1 MDGVTP
7 HPDGPE
13 VVLAGERFVAVDKPA
28 GWLSVP
34 SRWGDRD
41 ARRCAGREL
50 EASWG
55 RLWPV
60 HRLDEEASGLLLF
73 ARDARA
79 HALLNSMF
87 ETRSVLKRYEA
98 WTEIPA
104 SGMPRPFTATWR
116 SRLLRG
122 KRRAHESPHGKPAET
137 TVTLLGGVDS
147 PVGPSLAWTLR
158 PVTGRAHQLRYELS
172 RHGFP
177 ILGDAL
183 YGATSSLGGAVALRC
198 VELGFAEAVAELE
211 MPRALRA
218 APLAEW
224 MHRRTAARS

>member
-1 MDGVTP
+1 MNGATP
-7 HPDGPE
+7 QADGPE
-13 VVLAGERFVAVDKPA
+13 ILLAGERFVAVDKPA

-41 ARRCAGREL
+41 ERRCVGREL

-79 HALLNSMF
+79 HALLNGLF
-87 ETRSVLKRYEA
+87 ESRAVRKRYEA

-104 SGMPRPFTATWR
+104 AVPAPFTATWR

-137 TVTLLGGVDS
+137 VATLLGTVRSASGEA
-147 PVGPSLAWTLR
+147 LAWELR

-172 RHGFP
+172 RHGYP

-183 YGATSSLGGAVALRC
+183 YGAAAQRGGVIALRC
-198 VELGFAEAVAELE
+198 VELAFPESVAEIG
-211 MPRALRA
+211 MPRTLTAS
-218 APLAEW
+218 PLADW
-224 MHRRTAARS
+224 MQRTGAPS